1 MEPGG
6 QSHNIENASELQRR
20 AAATIARR
28 KVLAAY
34 SHSAEEPVN
43 RPAATTAPSQLKDT
57 KINPTANSE
66 SFKQYHAAWQT
77 YYQKYYSQYYATA
90 AKNYVEKERLKD
102 ARAKAE
108 EEELLGKHAGQAS
121 AQSSM
126 LKKIVQQKATD
137 SARKGKHMRRYIP
150 IFAGV
155 FVVLFILFL
164 QYNRLIFAPIMAYIS
179 PVANTD
185 LTKIESV
192 DPTIT
197 TVVSPEPRL
206 IIPKLNIDVPVSFG
220 IPLSEVN
227 NAMVTGVAHFRVAGA
242 SAFPGELGNTVISG
256 HSAGDI
262 YGTAPYKFIFAGLER
277 LEQNDLI
284 YINYNSVR
292 YTYKLVKKSVVTP
305 NDVAAV
311 TEKFDK
317 PMVILITCTP
327 LGTSTHRLLVFGEQ
341 ISPAVDDSTIGNETP
356 VDDDSKPVN
365 EILPSNE
372 PTFFEGI
379 WNWLTGR

>member
-6 QSHNIENASELQRR
+6 QSHNTENASELQRR

-34 SHSAEEPVN
+34 SHSAEEPAN
-43 RPAATTAPSQLKDT
+43 RPAATTTPSQLKDT
-57 KINPTANSE
+57 KINPTANAE

-121 AQSSM
+121 AQSGM

-341 ISPAVDDSTIGNETP
+341 ISPAVDGNTISNETP